1 MLVGHDLGLAGE
13 RSAGEPWP
21 SMSSVPI
28 VIRLVGPR
36 LRHPD
41 VSGLLLAQVGQLHAD
56 ALSVASRRQGA
67 RAGQLNSFQRIGAEA
82 QMADTGLPIRYARRM
97 SKLLPETTF
106 AEVF

>member
-1 MLVGHDLGLAGE
+1 MLQLVRLFHGHAEIVGLFLGEL
-13 RSAGEPWP
+13 
-21 SMSSVPI
+21 
-28 VIRLVGPR
+28 
-36 LRHPD
+36 
-41 VSGLLLAQVGQLHAD
+41 GQLHAD